1 MKKKSDFKNIVKILK
16 QAYKLSPE
24 NMRCTILATFI
35 SSAKNIITILMPL
48 LLLTVIENAKHFL
61 EIIGIVF
68 LYAFIITIA
77 NMTEKYFSL
86 KLTALGYGAS
96 NRATFHIGKKGMRL
110 DYKHWESAESLEQNY
125 KAVTSGWIF
134 MGISDVIFE
143 NLLKAVL
150 SIIVVSYIVIKVNF
164 FVWLVIFLLVGL
176 EIFINRK
183 YSLAIHD
190 VDMEIAKENKKL
202 SYDKKVLSD
211 LQYGK
216 EIRLYHSSNFLCDKF
231 QKESQTVLKLEKK
244 KQWLH
249 MKNSFLT
256 TILFFAETVLIY
268 FFAIKQYASGI
279 LSIGYFLTFLNA
291 IREFSSSLVAL
302 LQVNVDLAEINDY
315 YENYDAYMQ
324 LSEEMRKSQ
333 NVLKDEKEWELR
345 FKNVS
350 FCYPNS
356 DVVVLKNLNFSIHS
370 GEKIALVGE
379 NGSGKTTLIKLL
391 LRLYDVTEGEILL
404 NGVNIKEYEYES
416 YIKIFSPIFQDFQL
430 HAYSIKENI
439 SFLDKENEEKI
450 WSLLKENELETI
462 IRDCPKQLDTYVSKL
477 LEEDGREFSGG
488 EKQKLAMVRAQYK
501 EGKIFVLDEPT
512 SAIDPIAEVKF
523 FQRVNQMIKSQTA
536 VFVSHRM
543 ASTKF
548 ANKIIVLQ
556 NGVVEE
562 IGTYEELIK
571 ANGIYAQ
578 MFHLQS
584 IYYT

>member
-1 MKKKSDFKNIVKILK
+1 M
-16 QAYKLSPE
+16 
-24 NMRCTILATFI
+24 
-35 SSAKNIITILMPL
+35 
-48 LLLTVIENAKHFL
+48 
-61 EIIGIVF
+61 
-68 LYAFIITIA
+68 
-77 NMTEKYFSL
+77 
-86 KLTALGYGAS
+86 
-96 NRATFHIGKKGMRL
+96 
-110 DYKHWESAESLEQNY
+110 
-125 KAVTSGWIF
+125 
-134 MGISDVIFE
+134 
-143 NLLKAVL
+143 
-150 SIIVVSYIVIKVNF
+150 
-164 FVWLVIFLLVGL
+164 
-176 EIFINRK
+176 
-183 YSLAIHD
+183 
-190 VDMEIAKENKKL
+190 
-202 SYDKKVLSD
+202 
-211 LQYGK
+211 
-216 EIRLYHSSNFLCDKF
+216 
-231 QKESQTVLKLEKK
+231 
-244 KQWLH
+244 
-249 MKNSFLT
+249 
-256 TILFFAETVLIY
+256 
-268 FFAIKQYASGI
+268 
-279 LSIGYFLTFLNA
+279 
-291 IREFSSSLVAL
+291 
-302 LQVNVDLAEINDY
+302 DLAEINDY
-315 YENYDAYMQ
+315 YENYSTYMQ
-324 LSEEMRKSQ
+324 LSEEMRKSKNLLQ
-333 NVLKDEKEWELR
+333 DKKKWEFR

-462 IRDCPKQLDTYVSKL
+462 IRGCPKQLDTYVSKL

-571 ANGIYAQ
+571 TNGIYAQ

-584 IYYT
+584 IYYN